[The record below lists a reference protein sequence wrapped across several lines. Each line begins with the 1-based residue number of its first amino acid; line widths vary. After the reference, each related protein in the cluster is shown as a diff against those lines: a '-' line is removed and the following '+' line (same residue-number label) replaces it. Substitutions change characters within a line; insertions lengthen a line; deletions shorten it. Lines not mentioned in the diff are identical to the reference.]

1 MAFETKVVNLST
13 KSYFYKESF
22 NGKLR
27 ITNYDANDVNVHHD
41 GKRQEYCLNSICLE
55 ADVIISIPKPKSHR
69 LAGYT
74 GALKNFVGV
83 NAKKEYLPHHRKGE
97 VTIGGDEYPTC
108 DKIKQISSWID
119 DLKNIAY
126 KKDWKVASNAM
137 LNFNNFLMK
146 NHKDKIRYGMWY
158 GNDTIWRTILD
169 LNRIVNYADKNGNIT
184 KTLQR
189 NIIYIGDMIVC
200 GDKEGPLSPSYKKVG
215 GMLFADNAVEFD
227 LFLTKLMGFNYLK
240 IPTLRKAIEDSM
252 LYNSNESVY
261 FKSNILKYSGEL
273 DDSIE
278 DFRFIPTSGWKDY
291 L

>member
-1 MAFETKVVNLST
+1 MECGM
-13 KSYFYKESF
+13 E
-22 NGKLR
+22 
-27 ITNYDANDVNVHHD
+27 
-41 GKRQEYCLNSICLE
+41 
-55 ADVIISIPKPKSHR
+55 
-69 LAGYT
+69 
-74 GALKNFVGV
+74 
-83 NAKKEYLPHHRKGE
+83 
-97 VTIGGDEYPTC
+97 
-108 DKIKQISSWID
+108 
-119 DLKNIAY
+119 
-126 KKDWKVASNAM
+126 M
-137 LNFNNFLMK
+137 
-146 NHKDKIRYGMWY
+146 IRYGEPY
-158 GNDTIWRTILD
+158 Q
-169 LNRIVNYADKNGNIT
+169 IVNYADKNGNIT

-240 IPTLRKAIEDSM
+240 IPTFRKAIEDSM

-291 L
+291 LQD